1 MAPGGTSVSLFSSS
15 TRSLA
20 VARMPMLFAFEN
32 PRFAPTSMASTC
44 GCVLRTRSRLPS
56 FDPLSTTTTWCERA
70 GGAEA
75 REPSVRARSSRV
87 L

>member
-1 MAPGGTSVSLFSSS
+1 MAPGGTSVSLFRSS

-32 PRFAPTSMASTC
+32 PTFAPASMASTR
-44 GCVLRTRSRLPS
+44 GWAPRTRSRLPS
-56 FDPLSTTTTWCERA
+56 FDPLSMTTTWCERD